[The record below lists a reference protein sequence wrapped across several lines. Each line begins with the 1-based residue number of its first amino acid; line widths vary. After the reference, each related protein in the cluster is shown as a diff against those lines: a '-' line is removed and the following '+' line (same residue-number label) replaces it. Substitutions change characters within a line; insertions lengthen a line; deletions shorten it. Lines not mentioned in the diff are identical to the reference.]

1 MNYYLITSLF
11 IFLSLNLS
19 SQGIDELT
27 DTPRKAMETH
37 LKYLQKDNYKPE
49 VSAKTLNIGNSG
61 DKHSQELAI
70 KLKRIFDARG
80 LFVIIEDIPDD
91 ENYKDKSHDKH
102 LYVPFK
108 SVSEIYLRRIDNNWL
123 YSKETVNNI
132 NDLYSETFPLEAVG
146 FKKYIP
152 DSMKSSFI
160 GMAVW
165 KYVGL
170 LIFVILALIMYKIVS
185 WIIEYFLLRV
195 LRKLLKDS
203 PIIENYI
210 EPIAHPISFLIV
222 VFALSTFLPL
232 LEIPISIN
240 VWVANIVK
248 ALVPITLTLI
258 VYRSSD
264 LIADFY
270 SVLASRTDTTVD
282 DQLIPLV
289 RKVIKII
296 IVILGLLYVLSV
308 LGVEIT
314 PLLAGASV
322 GGLALALAAQD
333 TLKNFFGSITIYT
346 DSPFEVGDWI
356 VFDGGEGVVEEI
368 RVRSTR
374 IRTFHNSVISV
385 PNGILA
391 DLKIDNMGRRRL
403 RRFRT
408 QIGLTYDTPPDL
420 IDDYVTGLRG
430 IVKEH
435 PKTKNDPYEIHL
447 NEFGP
452 SSLNILVYIFF
463 EVENWTQELKARQE
477 FILEAIRLAKE
488 LGIRFAFPTTTLH
501 VEEIPGQESL
511 TPKYNESKES
521 FFNKATSF
529 VSNRRIKY
537 KDEFN

>member
-1 MNYYLITSLF
+1 MKNYLLLSIF
-11 IFLSLNLS
+11 IVFTLNLS
-19 SQGIDELT
+19 SQGIDELN
-27 DTPRKAMETH
+27 DTPRKTMETH
-37 LKYLQKDNYKPE
+37 LKYLQKDNFKPE
-49 VSAKTLNIGNSG
+49 FSAKTLNISNSG

-70 KLKRIFDARG
+70 KLKKILDARG

-91 ENYKDKSHDKH
+91 INYKDKSHKKH
-102 LYVPFK
+102 LFIPFK
-108 SVSEIYLRRIDNNWL
+108 SVPEIYLRKIDKNWL
-123 YSKETVNNI
+123 YSKETINNI
-132 NDLYSETFPLEAVG
+132 PDLYSETFPLEATG
-146 FKKYIP
+146 FKKLIP
-152 DSMKSSFI
+152 DSLKSNVL
-160 GMAVW
+160 GMALW

-170 LIFVILALIMYKIVS
+170 LIFIILALIIYKIIS
-185 WIIEYFLLRV
+185 WIIEYFLLRI
-195 LRKLLKDS
+195 LKKALKNS
-203 PIIENYI
+203 PIVENYI
-210 EPIAHPISFLIV
+210 EPIAHPISFLLIILLLS
-222 VFALSTFLPL
+222 ALLPL

-240 VWVANIVK
+240 VWVANTVK
-248 ALVPITLTLI
+248 ALVPITITLI

-374 IRTFHNSVISV
+374 LRTFHNSVISV

-420 IDDYVTGLRG
+420 IDAYVTGLRG

-477 FILEAIRLAKE
+477 FILEAIRLANE
-488 LGIRFAFPTTTLH
+488 LGVRFAFPTTTLH
-501 VEEIPGQESL
+501 VEEMPGQESL
-511 TPKYNESKES
+511 TPKYSDTKET

-529 VSNRRIKY
+529 VTGRKSKY

>member
-1 MNYYLITSLF
+1 MKNFILIITILLCT
-11 IFLSLNLS
+11 IGLSALDR
-19 SQGIDELT
+19 DELT
-27 DTPRKAMETH
+27 ISPRKTIETH
-37 LKYLQKDNYKPE
+37 LKFLQKDNYKPE
-49 VSAKTLNIGNSG
+49 LSAQTLNINNINDS
-61 DKHSQELAI
+61 HSKELAI
-70 KLKRIFDARG
+70 KLKKILDARG
-80 LFVIIEDIPDD
+80 LYVIIDDIPDD
-91 ENYKDKSHDKH
+91 PNYKDNAQDKNVF
-102 LYVPFK
+102 VPFK
-108 SVSEIYLRRIDNNWL
+108 SVPEIFLKKVDNNWL
-123 YSKETVNNI
+123 YSKETVEKI
-132 NDLYSETFPLEAVG
+132 SDLYSETFPMEALG
-146 FKKYIP
+146 FKKHIP
-152 DSMKSSFI
+152 DSMKSRVM

-170 LIFVILALIMYKIVS
+170 IIYLVLALVAYKIIS
-185 WIIEYFLLRV
+185 WIIGYFLIRILK
-195 LRKLLKDS
+195 KLLKSS
-203 PIIENYI
+203 PVIDKYI
-210 EPIAHPISFLIV
+210 DPISNPISFLLVITI
-222 VFALSTFLPL
+222 LSAFLPM
-232 LEIPISIN
+232 LEIPIQFN

-248 ALVPITLTLI
+248 ALFPITITLI

-270 SVLASRTDTTVD
+270 SVLASKTETTVD

-289 RKVIKII
+289 KKVIKII
-296 IVILGLLYVLSV
+296 IVILGMLYVLSV

-346 DSPFEVGDWI
+346 DSPFDVGDWI

-391 DLKIDNMGRRRL
+391 DLKIDNMGRRRF

-420 IDDYVTGLRG
+420 IDAYVTGLRA

-435 PKTKNDPYEIHL
+435 PKTKNDPYEISL
-447 NEFGP
+447 NDFGA

-463 EVENWTQELKARQE
+463 EVENWSQELKARQE
-477 FILEAIRLAKE
+477 FMLEAIRLAKE
-488 LGIRFAFPTTTLH
+488 LNVRFAFPTTTLH
-501 VEEIPGQESL
+501 IEEIPGTESL
-511 TPKYNESKES
+511 TPKYTDNRNS
-521 FFNKATSF
+521 FFSKANSF
-529 VSNRRIKY
+529 VSGRKDKY

>member
-1 MNYYLITSLF
+1 MKFITIIITILF
-11 IFLSLNLS
+11 FSIGLSA
-19 SQGIDELT
+19 QTKDELT
-27 DTPRKAMETH
+27 TSPRKTMETH
-37 LKYLQKDNYKPE
+37 LKYLQKNNYKPKIA
-49 VSAKTLNIGNSG
+49 AKTLNLKNSG
-61 DKHSQELAI
+61 DEHSQELAI
-70 KLKRIFDARG
+70 KLKKILDARG
-80 LFVIIEDIPDD
+80 LYVILDDIPD
-91 ENYKDKSHDKH
+91 NPNFKDKSQKE
-102 LYVPFK
+102 YVFIPFK
-108 SVSEIYLRRIDNNWL
+108 SVPEIYLRKIDKEWL

-132 NDLYSETFPLEAVG
+132 TDLYSETFPMEALG
-146 FKKYIP
+146 LKKYIP
-152 DSMKSSFI
+152 DSMKSKVI
-160 GMAVW
+160 GMALW

-170 LIFVILALIMYKIVS
+170 LIFIIIALITYKIVS
-185 WIIEYFLLRV
+185 WIIGYFLVRILKKV
-195 LRKLLKDS
+195 LKNS
-203 PIIENYI
+203 PVIVKYI
-210 EPIAHPISFLIV
+210 DPISNPISFLIV
-222 VFALSTFLPL
+222 ISFLSAFIPL
-232 LEIPISIN
+232 LEIPIQFN

-248 ALVPITLTLI
+248 ALFPITITLI

-270 SVLASRTDTTVD
+270 SVLASKTETTVD

-289 RKVIKII
+289 KKVIKII
-296 IVILGLLYVLSV
+296 IVILGFLYVLSV

-420 IDDYVTGLRG
+420 IDAYITGLRA

-435 PKTKNDPYEIHL
+435 PKTKNDPYEISL
-447 NEFGP
+447 NDFGA

-463 EVENWTQELKARQE
+463 EVENWSQELKARQE
-477 FILEAIRLAKE
+477 FMLESIRLAKE
-488 LGIRFAFPTTTLH
+488 LNVRFAFPTTTIH
-501 VEEIPGQESL
+501 VEEIPGSESL
-511 TPKYNESKES
+511 TPEYKDDRDT

-529 VSNRRIKY
+529 VAGRRNKY